1 MKKFSLFYLGLLF
14 VFLLSCQEK
23 EEPIVEV
30 PSYEELESEW
40 IRLGV
45 WNQEFNFSLMHPLTG
60 NIKSASLASFHQTS
74 ANYLSS
80 SGRYIVS
87 IERND
92 GIVRFFD
99 TGIENHRD
107 HGHEYAIRWL
117 NATALAPLPTHFSAT
132 QGNIVIFNDGD
143 GSITYARE
151 ASMETPTFSPAII
164 SNIGNGVHHG
174 AATWLRGNK
183 FAVTFKDE
191 GTPGALPQRVKLL
204 NLTGEVVAENANVFV
219 TGIHGDA
226 SNGDFAVFGGTQGV
240 IVAGA
245 DNKIKLIANPS
256 PLQPTSGNWMGTIK
270 GNDEIKKFYGYARNQ
285 GVFEI
290 DPLAESIKP
299 IFLSNEIRSYFL
311 SADGGHLIIQ
321 TSDNAVRVFDTNT
334 GSQLANRIVTVA
346 DEIAANARKTS
357 DELMH
362 YRMMS
367 ENNPVITASENFL
380 YVLEPNRTKIHVR
393 DLKTLAKVGVMDAP
407 ANTSNIMRIGFQ
419 VK

>member
-1 MKKFSLFYLGLLF
+1 MRKLSLFSAALLVALF
-14 VFLLSCQEK
+14 FSCQEK
-23 EEPIVEV
+23 EDPIVEV
-30 PSYEELESEW
+30 PSFEEQESEW

-45 WNQEFNFSLMHPLTG
+45 WDQSSNFSLMHPLTA
-60 NIKSASLASFHQTS
+60 NIITPSLASFHQAS

-99 TGIENHRD
+99 TGIENHLD
-107 HGHEYAIRWL
+107 HGHEYAMRWL
-117 NATALAPLPTHFSAT
+117 SATAEAPLPTHFSAT

-151 ASMETPTFSPAII
+151 ASMETPTFRPTVI

-174 AATWLRGNK
+174 AATWLKGNK

-204 NLTGEVVAENANVFV
+204 NLTGELTAENPNVFV

-226 SNGDFAVFGGTQGV
+226 SNGDHAVFGGTQGV

-245 DNKIKLIANPS
+245 DNTIKLIANPS

-290 DPLAESIKP
+290 DPHAESIKP
-299 IFLSNEIRSYFL
+299 IFLSDQIRTYFL

-321 TSDNAVRVFDTNT
+321 TSDHVIRVFDTKT
-334 GSQLANRIVTVA
+334 GNELASRAVTVA
-346 DEIAANARKTS
+346 DEIAANARKTA
-357 DELMH
+357 DELTH
-362 YRMMS
+362 YRMMN

-380 YVLEPNRTKIHVR
+380 YVLEPSRTKIHVR
-393 DLKTLAKVGVMDAP
+393 DLKTLSTVATMDAP
-407 ANTSNIMRIGFQ
+407 ANTSNIMRVGFQ